1 MTATKTAPKAQFD
14 RTTQARRSMIRKI
27 QIARKQLAMN
37 EDDYRQGVFDASGRL
52 SLTECTD
59 NQLHRILEWLK
70 AKGFKPLP
78 SARAAA
84 HPMAQKARALW
95 VSLYH
100 LGAVRN
106 EAEHALEA
114 FAKRQLKCERLVWA
128 RQSDGNK
135 LIEALKSMGA
145 RHGWLQHD
153 RCTGKR
159 LEPIALQASL
169 CSAILI
175 KLKDRGVVPD
185 DWALHDAAEKL
196 CRIKNGKDRPWTA
209 EDYQELAAALGAK
222 LRAFGGPAG
231 SGAAA

>member
-1 MTATKTAPKAQFD
+1 
-14 RTTQARRSMIRKI
+14 MIAKI
-27 QIARKQLAMN
+27 QIARKQLGMN

-70 AKGFKPLP
+70 GKGFKPLP

-100 LGAVRN
+100 LGAVHN
-106 EAEHALEA
+106 AAESALEA

-128 RQSDGNK
+128 RQSDAFR
-135 LIEALKSMGA
+135 LIEALKSMGE

-153 RCTGKR
+153 RCTSKR
-159 LEPIALQASL
+159 LEPITLQASL

-175 KLKDRGVVPD
+175 KLKDRGVVPA
-185 DWALHDAAEKL
+185 DWALHDAAKS
-196 CRIKNGKDRPWTA
+196 C
-209 EDYQELAAALGAK
+209 
-222 LRAFGGPAG
+222 AG
-231 SGAAA
+231 SRTVGSGPGQPKTIRRSHLPWAASCASWAGMAV

>member
-1 MTATKTAPKAQFD
+1 MSATKRAPKAQFD
-14 RTTQARRSMIRKI
+14 GTTQARRSMIAKI

-70 AKGFKPLP
+70 SKGFKPLP

-84 HPMAQKARALW
+84 HPMALKARALW

-100 LGAVRN
+100 LGVVHN
-106 EAEHALEA
+106 PAEPALEA

-128 RQSDGNK
+128 RQSDANK
-135 LIEALKSMGA
+135 LIEALKSMGE
-145 RHGWLQHD
+145 RNGWLQHD

-159 LEPIALQASL
+159 LDPIALQASL

-175 KLKDRGVVPD
+175 KLKDRDLVPAG
-185 DWALHDAAEKL
+185 WALHDAAQKL
-196 CRIKNGKDRPWTA
+196 CRIKNGKDQPWTA
-209 EDYQELAAALGAK
+209 EDYQTLASALGGK
-222 LRAFGGPAG
+222 LRELGGPDAG
-231 SGAAA
+231 MAA